1 MVIWQDKE
9 KDVRIDALTRL
20 VPKKQ
25 FDVLTL
31 DCLCREYDGT
41 FSHAETVA
49 GAVPDR
55 HFRSFFLYYEGK
67 RLIGELYIF
76 PTYTDNAEITAIVDP
91 HQRRKGIFTK
101 LLEVAEEELEKYGI
115 EEYYFVAEPGCEAA
129 GAVIDRMGLEKVYAE
144 LVMELR
150 GDNDHNDN
158 TGAEKIRTDGGKYT
172 EKIRTDGGKNT
183 EKIGIDGG
191 KYRVTFTDTG
201 EGLDAF
207 LEETETGETIST
219 SGVSI
224 SGPVAFIHD
233 VETKPE
239 LRNRGFGS
247 MLIGEVLRRLKSGS
261 ADIKIM
267 LQVRSDNTA
276 AVKLYE
282 KAGFTVSQELDYL
295 KKR

>member
-55 HFRSFFLYYEGK
+55 HFRSFFMYYEGK

-76 PTYTDNAEITAIVDP
+76 PTYTENAEITAIVDP
-91 HQRRKGIFTK
+91 HQRRKGIFMK
-101 LLEVAEEELEKYGI
+101 LLEAAEEELEKYGI

-158 TGAEKIRTDGGKYT
+158 TGAEKICTD
-172 EKIRTDGGKNT
+172 D
-183 EKIGIDGG
+183 G
-191 KYRVTFTDTG
+191 KYRVTFTETG

>member
-76 PTYTDNAEITAIVDP
+76 PTYTENAEITAIVDP

-101 LLEVAEEELEKYGI
+101 LLEAAEEELEKYGI

-150 GDNDHNDN
+150 GENDHNDN
-158 TGAEKIRTDGGKYT
+158 TGAEKICT
-172 EKIRTDGGKNT
+172 
-183 EKIGIDGG
+183 DGG
-191 KYRVTFTDTG
+191 KYRVTFTETG